1 LGYDEFAKSF
11 FIRDKTMRTKRTP
24 DLNQREAARK
34 WLEAN
39 PKVYKLVLEI
49 IAFCDQYRVE
59 GVEFGWFNRP
69 SSHVFKYGNDSVGPR
84 LGIRCK
90 EKGCTVTVTLPK
102 SEHIPK
108 NIQNLFVVE
117 GNELKYRVFL
127 EVGMDQ
133 QSKYDELLCIIKT
146 NVIAPLANNGKF
158 GQEEPEKYINE
169 FINNIVRLS
178 KFTDTEKDALVKVR
192 IGQGKY
198 RAALDEIWKGCALTG
213 IKCRDLLRAS
223 HIKAW
228 RDAEAHERI
237 DPFNG
242 LLLAAHLDAL
252 FDKGWISFDSNG
264 FILISGLISES
275 DLNKLSIDKSMQL
288 NMPPETHEYMKCHRR
303 KYKFAC

>member
-1 LGYDEFAKSF
+1 MSDTKRSDLSKL
-11 FIRDKTMRTKRTP
+11 KKTKRTP
-24 DLNQREAARK
+24 DLSQREAARK

-49 IAFCDQYRVE
+49 IDFCDQYRVE
-59 GVEFGWFNRP
+59 GVEFGWFNRE
-69 SSHVFKYGNDSVGPR
+69 SSHVFKYGKDSVGSR
-84 LGIRCK
+84 LSIRCK
-90 EKGCTVTVTLPK
+90 QIGCTITVTLPQ
-102 SEHIPK
+102 SENIPK
-108 NIQNLFVVE
+108 SIQNLFVE
-117 GNELKYRVFL
+117 EDNELKHRILFEADL
-127 EVGMDQ
+127 DN
-133 QSKYDELLCIIKT
+133 QSKYDELLNIIKT
-146 NVIAPLANNGKF
+146 NVIAPLSNNDKF
-158 GQEEPEKYINE
+158 EQEEPEKYINE
-169 FINNIVRLS
+169 FINNIDRLS
-178 KFTDTEKDALVKVR
+178 NTTDTERDALVKVR

-198 RAALDEIWKGCALTG
+198 RSALDKIWNNSCALTG

-275 DLNKLSIDKSMQL
+275 DLNKLSIDKSMRL